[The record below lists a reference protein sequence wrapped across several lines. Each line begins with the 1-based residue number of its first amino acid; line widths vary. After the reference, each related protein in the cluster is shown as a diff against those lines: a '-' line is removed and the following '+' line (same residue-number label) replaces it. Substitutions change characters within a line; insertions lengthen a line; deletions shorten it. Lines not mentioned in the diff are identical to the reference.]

1 MSDEL
6 YKKIFSSNLR
16 KYMSLNNK
24 TQVDLINDLG
34 FNKSAVSTWCNGTR
48 LPRMDKVDAL
58 AKYFGIRRSDLIED
72 KSESKIKPTT
82 IPVLGSVP
90 AGIPIEA
97 IQDIIDYEEIDAA
110 TAAKGEYFALQV
122 KGSSMEPRICE
133 GDIVIVRKQDDVE
146 SGEIAIVM
154 VNGDNATIKRLL
166 KYEDGIRLMPTN
178 PAYEPLYFT
187 NDEILEKPVKVIGK
201 VIENR
206 QKYLDIIKKGY

>member
-1 MSDEL
+1 MNMGQKINQLRLQKGFTLGELGNLVGVGKSTVRKWENGMIANMKRDKILLVAEALDTSPAYLMGWDEG
-6 YKKIFSSNLR
+6 YETPPKQS
-16 KYMSLNNK
+16 
-24 TQVDLINDLG
+24 
-34 FNKSAVSTWCNGTR
+34 
-48 LPRMDKVDAL
+48 
-58 AKYFGIRRSDLIED
+58 
-72 KSESKIKPTT
+72 TT

-206 QKYLDIIKKGY
+206 QKY

>member
-72 KSESKIKPTT
+72 KSESKIKPTS

-90 AGIPIEA
+90 AGVPIEA

-206 QKYLDIIKKGY
+206 QKY

>member
-90 AGIPIEA
+90 AGVPIEA

-206 QKYLDIIKKGY
+206 QKY